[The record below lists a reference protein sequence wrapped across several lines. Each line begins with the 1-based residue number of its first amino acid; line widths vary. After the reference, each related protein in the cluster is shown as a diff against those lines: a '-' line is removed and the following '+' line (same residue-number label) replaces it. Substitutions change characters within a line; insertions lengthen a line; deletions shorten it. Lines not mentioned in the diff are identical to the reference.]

1 MNISQTSHRLTALH
15 TASALPDAHQ
25 EPGQT
30 RPSVTPTESSQVAL
44 SAASRKLFELQQQD
58 DHHADVDMARVHALR
73 AAIAAGTLPVDAGRI
88 ADGLIG
94 SACELLQ
101 PKV

>member
-1 MNISQTSHRLTALH
+1 MNISQTSHRLISSQAT
-15 TASALPDAHQ
+15 TVIPGNHQ
-25 EPGQT
+25 GLAQT
-30 RPSVTPTESSQVAL
+30 HKSVTEPESSQVAI

-58 DHHADVDMARVHALR
+58 GDHADVDMARVHALR
-73 AAIAAGTLPVDAGRI
+73 AAIAAGELPVDAGRI

-101 PKV
+101 SNA